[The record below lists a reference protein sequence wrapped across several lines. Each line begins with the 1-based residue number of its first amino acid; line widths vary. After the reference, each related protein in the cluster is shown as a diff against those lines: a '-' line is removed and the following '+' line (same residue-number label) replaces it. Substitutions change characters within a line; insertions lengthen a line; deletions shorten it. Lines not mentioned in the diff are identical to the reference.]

1 MAKPFRLLRD
11 KLPPEAQAEARARA
25 NAMLEELV
33 LQELRK
39 SLNFTQE
46 QVAEAMKLNQGV
58 VSKMEH
64 QSDIYVSTLRKF
76 VTAMGGELKLV
87 ASFPDREVVIN
98 QFN

>member
-11 KLPPEAQAEARARA
+11 KLPAEARAEARARTDE
-25 NAMLEELV
+25 MLEEIA

-39 SLNFTQE
+39 ALNLTQE

-58 VSKMEH
+58 VSKLEY
-64 QSDIYVSTLRKF
+64 QRDIYVSTLRKF

-87 ASFPDREVVIN
+87 ATFPDREVVIN
-98 QFN
+98 QFD